1 MIYKH
6 LLQYQHLPFPKFSYL
21 RFANIFIKMDVIV
34 LVTSLVI
41 LLVAVLFFF
50 KRPQAGGTI
59 SADEFER
66 LKNEYNKLNISLA
79 IAEQKTSGVI
89 AEKESITFL
98 LKEEKDRLHEELL
111 LMRGNLDQANQALE
125 SARSYYKS
133 QQEKLTEQKAEIQQV
148 RDYFQKEFEN
158 IAEKL
163 LKEKSKEF
171 IDVNRTNLDIILN
184 PLKENLKAFEDKVD
198 KVYNMEAAERNTM
211 KGVIT
216 QLMELNK
223 QISDEAQN
231 LTKALKGDNKKQ
243 GNWGEVILERVLER
257 SGLVRD
263 QEYRLQASL
272 TGIDG
277 SRLQPDVVIDL
288 PDDKHLIIDAKVSL
302 IAYERLVNCE
312 TEDERKLYSKAHVES
327 IRNHVQGLSSKNY
340 HDLYQVNS
348 PDFVLLFIPIESSFS
363 FAVQID
369 SELFSDAWDKRVV
382 IVSPSTLLATLR
394 TIASIWKQE
403 RQNRNVLEIARL
415 SGAMYD
421 KFVGFIG
428 DMEGIGKNIKL
439 SQSAYDNALNKLVEG
454 NGNLTK
460 TAEKIKS
467 LGAKA
472 NKQIDA
478 KYILEESGD
487 EEK

>member
-1 MIYKH
+1 MIV
-6 LLQYQHLPFPKFSYL
+6 
-21 RFANIFIKMDVIV
+21 AV
-34 LVTSLVI
+34 LVASLVI
-41 LLVAVLFFF
+41 LLIAVLLFL
-50 KRPQAGGTI
+50 KKPATADGI
-59 SADEFER
+59 SADDFAR
-66 LKNEYNKLNISLA
+66 LKNENTTLNISLA
-79 IAEQKTSGVI
+79 KAEERALGLSLERNKADKLLQDERERYDAATTLLNQELILEKNRMAK
-89 AEKESITFL
+89 AEESF
-98 LKEEKDRLHEELL
+98 KAQRERLGE
-111 LMRGNLDQANQALE
+111 
-125 SARSYYKS
+125 
-133 QQEKLTEQKAEIQQV
+133 QEKSIQEIQQK
-148 RDYFQKEFEN
+148 FQKEFEN
-158 IAEKL
+158 VAEKL

-171 IDVNRTNLDIILN
+171 VDVNRSNLDLILN
-184 PLKENLKAFEDKVD
+184 PLKENLKAFEEKVD

-257 SGLVRD
+257 SGLVKD

-272 TGIDG
+272 TGADG

-288 PDDKHLIIDAKVSL
+288 PDDKHLIIDSKVSL

-327 IRNHVQGLSSKNY
+327 IRSHVHGLSSKNY
-340 HDLYQVNS
+340 HDLYQINS

-369 SELFSDAWDKRVV
+369 AELFSDAWDKRVV

-421 KFVGFIG
+421 KFVGFVT
-428 DMEGIGKNIKL
+428 DMESIGKNIKQ
-439 SQSAYDNALNKLVEG
+439 SQSAYDNAINKLTEG

-472 NKQIDA
+472 NKQLDQ
-478 KYILEESGD
+478 KYIEIGD
-487 EEK
+487 EEAGE